1 MLRQETLGSLDLCRL
16 PQGASLGASE
26 KLGILWSWE
35 GPLGIPLGLVQWK
48 RASFLVEAGT
58 SGFLSISDSDRRVP
72 AELGQENQASSC
84 VEEWNSTCLSSCS
97 WVDSPLV
104 KLCVY
109 PTVFSG

>member
-1 MLRQETLGSLDLCRL
+1 MVTLGSFSLCLLEVRNTVDLVV
-16 PQGASLGASE
+16 ASGT
-26 KLGILWSWE
+26 
-35 GPLGIPLGLVQWK
+35 PLGLVQWK